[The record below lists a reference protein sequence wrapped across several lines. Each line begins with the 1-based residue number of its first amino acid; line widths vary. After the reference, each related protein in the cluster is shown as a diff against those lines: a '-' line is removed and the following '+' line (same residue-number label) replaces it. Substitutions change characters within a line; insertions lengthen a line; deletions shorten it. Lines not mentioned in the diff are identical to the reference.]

1 MEVYILLSGYYQENG
16 CPEESDGGED
26 IVGIYST
33 EEKAKEALL
42 QEIDSDYKLSD
53 DGFSAEYSDD
63 DSDEAWCRIIVSK
76 LDERVNY

>member
-1 MEVYILLSGYYQENG
+1 MLVYILLSGYYQEYG

-26 IVGIYST
+26 VVGIYST

-42 QEIDSDYKLSD
+42 QEIDSDYKIND

-63 DSDEAWCRIIVSK
+63 NREDWCRILVSE